1 VGWLNYAIA
10 RLDAI
15 VARIPS
21 PAGDPDAPSRALI
34 FDLGTLAPKRG
45 APTRGERPFLG
56 GEVPVYLTMT
66 GL

>member
-1 VGWLNYAIA
+1 MS
-10 RLDAI
+10 LDESATLQSWH
-15 VARIPS
+15 AAAERS
-21 PAGDPDAPSRALI
+21 RRALI